1 MTIQLGILIQQT
13 SQRTMTLCVVEG
25 RTQCNL
31 KERNM
36 RKNVADVLSGEHRH
50 DTQARGCCPATE
62 GNSPQC
68 KLPGMEGWVKTRW
81 WKWECCWSEGTSH
94 LPCYPDLMERLQLVL
109 QLEERHRTEGWSV
122 VLTSAVCLKKDRLG
136 TPPDSRMSSR
146 SKSSYRNSFSSKSG
160 SWEESI

>member
-13 SQRTMTLCVVEG
+13 SQRTMTLCLVEG

-36 RKNVADVLSGEHRH
+36 CKNVADVLSGEHRH
-50 DTQARGCCPATE
+50 DTQARVCCPATE

-94 LPCYPDLMERLQLVL
+94 LPCYPDLMERLQLML
-109 QLEERHRTEGWSV
+109 QLEERHRTERWSV
-122 VLTSAVCLKKDRLG
+122 ALTSAVCLKKDRLS

-146 SKSSYRNSFSSKSG
+146 SKSSYRNSFSSKSA